1 MVYLARSK
9 KDNSAYKAINR
20 AIELV
25 RQTGNLPVPLHLRNA
40 PTQLMKDLGYGD
52 GYKYPHD
59 YEGHYVKQQYMPDE
73 LVTDSTQGPLP

>member
-1 MVYLARSK
+1 M
-9 KDNSAYKAINR
+9 
-20 AIELV
+20 

-73 LVTDSTQGPLP
+73 LVTDSTQGPLPNPPRKGGDA